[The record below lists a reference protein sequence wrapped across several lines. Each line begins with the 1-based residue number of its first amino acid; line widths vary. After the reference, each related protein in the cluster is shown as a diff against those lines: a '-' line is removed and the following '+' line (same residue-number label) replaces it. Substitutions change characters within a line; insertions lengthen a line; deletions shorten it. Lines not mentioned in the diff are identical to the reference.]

1 VRVVIS
7 DDHRMLL
14 DAMSASLTARGHEVV
29 AQEVTPEGAL
39 AAVARHDPDI
49 CLLDYNYP
57 QGTCL
62 EVLRRMTAHRPRTR
76 VGIFSAMADPQTV
89 GACLTA
95 GAAGFV
101 SKLQSIDDI
110 CQALDRAG
118 TGAVAIDSHLLQQ
131 VLRPARGDDPLW
143 ALQFLT
149 DREWD
154 ALRCITHGLTTKQ
167 IAAELGISQATART
181 HVQHLLVKLGVHS
194 RLEAA
199 ALMTMHATSETW
211 PVRLR
216 RGSVNRGPADLS
228 SRWQ

>member
-1 VRVVIS
+1 
-7 DDHRMLL
+7 MLL
-14 DAMSASLTARGHEVV
+14 DAMSTSLTARGHEVV

-39 AAVARHDPDI
+39 VAVARHDPDI
-49 CLLDYNYP
+49 CLLDYSYP
-57 QGTCL
+57 HGTCL
-62 EVLRRMTAHRPRTR
+62 EVLRTMTAEHPRTR
-76 VGIFSAMADPQTV
+76 VVVFSAMTDPQTV

-101 SKLQSIDDI
+101 SKLKSIDDI

-118 TGAVAIDSHLLQQ
+118 SGGVAIDAHLLQQ
-131 VLRPARGDDPLW
+131 VLKPASGEDPLW

-154 ALRCITHGLTTKQ
+154 ALRSIVQGLTTKQ

-181 HVQHLLVKLGVHS
+181 HVQRLLAKLGVHS

-199 ALMTMHATSETW
+199 ALINRHATSETW

-216 RGSVNRGPADLS
+216 RSGLKRGPSDIRA
-228 SRWQ
+228 RWP

>member
-1 VRVVIS
+1 VV
-7 DDHRMLL
+7 
-14 DAMSASLTARGHEVV
+14 
-29 AQEVTPEGAL
+29 
-39 AAVARHDPDI
+39 
-49 CLLDYNYP
+49 
-57 QGTCL
+57 
-62 EVLRRMTAHRPRTR
+62 
-76 VGIFSAMADPQTV
+76 FSAMTDPHTV

-101 SKLQSIDDI
+101 SKLKSIDDV
-110 CQALDRAG
+110 CQAIDRAG
-118 TGAVAIDSHLLQQ
+118 SGAVAIESHLLQQ
-131 VLRPARGDDPLW
+131 VLKPVRGDDPLW

-199 ALMTMHATSETW
+199 ALMTRHATSETW

-216 RGSVNRGPADLS
+216 GASLKRGPGDLS
-228 SRWQ
+228 SRWP